1 MGRLAILDPSRADE
15 ALLIPALTI
24 FVLVLI
30 LLVWLVRRL
39 VRHITKEGR

>member
-1 MGRLAILDPSRADE
+1 MSRLAILNPSRADE
-15 ALLIPALTI
+15 VLLAI